1 MKKAL
6 VEGGRS
12 SLFETF
18 LFLWV
23 FLIILSIVFE
33 VFRKAK
39 RRKDPFEPIE
49 VKTILT
55 CPNCD
60 FKEIRA
66 FKVGDYIF
74 KEEPCTCG
82 SKRIISAIFR
92 ETKDDENEGSLNR

>member
-1 MKKAL
+1 M
-6 VEGGRS
+6 
-12 SLFETF
+12 LFETL
-18 LFLWV
+18 LFFWI
-23 FLIILSIVFE
+23 FLIILSIVFRM
-33 VFRKAK
+33 FRRERK
-39 RRKDPFEPIE
+39 RKNPFESVE

-60 FKEIRA
+60 FKEIRG

-92 ETKDDENEGSLNR
+92 ETEDDENEG

>member
-1 MKKAL
+1 M
-6 VEGGRS
+6 VHGGRS
-12 SLFETF
+12 SLLETF
-18 LFLWV
+18 LFLWI

-39 RRKDPFEPIE
+39 RLKNPFEPIE
-49 VKTILT
+49 VKTILN

-60 FKEIRA
+60 FRETRS

-82 SKRIISAIFR
+82 SRRMISAIFR
-92 ETKDDENEGSLNR
+92 ETKDDKNEGSLNL